1 MRANKRKKARPPRFS
16 AAQICFH
23 KQMTDQVATVIV
35 TAVGIHTGTRPPLVQ
50 IDGIVPDAPSTVKK
64 KTVKRQKE
72 TKRLLHLLL
81 YSYTIRSARD
91 LLLPGSNRG
100 PAERKGVIKMG
111 DQRKYIAMI
120 VLQSILYGAMDVI
133 SKLVY
138 PSIRPMAQRCRSQTD
153 RPSAF

>member
-1 MRANKRKKARPPRFS
+1 MTCHICGHKGRFHGAHILGWVIEGIAILLFPSTAVLSVWDGVRNGFGFLKFFARFLIVLYIKVFQKRKK
-16 AAQICFH
+16 
-23 KQMTDQVATVIV
+23 
-35 TAVGIHTGTRPPLVQ
+35 
-50 IDGIVPDAPSTVKK
+50 
-64 KTVKRQKE
+64 
-72 TKRLLHLLL
+72 
-81 YSYTIRSARD
+81 TIRSARD